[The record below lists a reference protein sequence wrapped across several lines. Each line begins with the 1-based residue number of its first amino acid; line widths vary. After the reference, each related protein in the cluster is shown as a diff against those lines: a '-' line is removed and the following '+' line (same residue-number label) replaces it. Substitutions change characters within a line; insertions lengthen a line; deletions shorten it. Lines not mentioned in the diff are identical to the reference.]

1 MQKQIWESSCI
12 LLIQLKETLKGI
24 PHSPVVRSLSRGHR
38 FDLWLGNKDL
48 ASHAV
53 KPKISFLVKNTHR
66 PKSGEPEL
74 QR

>member
-1 MQKQIWESSCI
+1 MKCSRPHAVSFI
-12 LLIQLKETLKGI
+12 LKVKRDFPGC
-24 PHSPVVRSLSRGHR
+24 PVVRSLSSQCRGHR